1 MTIDLARARAET
13 RGCAALVHLNHAG
26 ASLMPAPVADAVVDW
41 LREEE
46 MTGGYETARRH
57 DDRLENFY
65 DASARLLN
73 CHRDE
78 VAFVENATRAWDM
91 AFYALA
97 LGPGDRIL
105 TAECEYGSNMIAYL
119 HRARRDGCEVA
130 RSEEHT
136 LNSSH

>member
-105 TAECEYGSNMIAYL
+105 TAECEYG
-119 HRARRDGCEVA
+119 
-130 RSEEHT
+130 RSEEHPSE
-136 LNSSH
+136 LQSLIRNSY

>member
-1 MTIDLARARAET
+1 
-13 RGCAALVHLNHAG
+13 
-26 ASLMPAPVADAVVDW
+26 MPAPVADAVVDW

-46 MTGGYETARRH
+46 TTGGYETARRH

-91 AFYALA
+91 AFYALEI
-97 LGPGDRIL
+97 GPGDRIPP
-105 TAECEYGSNMIAYL
+105 AECRPAE
-119 HRARRDGCEVA
+119 RRVGQACVN
-130 RSEEHT
+130 T
-136 LNSSH
+136 CNSRWSPTTET

>member
-1 MTIDLARARAET
+1 
-13 RGCAALVHLNHAG
+13 
-26 ASLMPAPVADAVVDW
+26 
-41 LREEE
+41 

-119 HRARRDGCEVA
+119 HRARRHGCEVA
-130 RSEEHT
+130 IVPSDNQDRKSKRQNH
-136 LNSSH
+136 SH